1 MVTISTFWKYI
12 IADQNEKIS
21 EMLTLVT
28 VFFHNTPNNTHKT
41 NNNHKVQALV
51 TEQKKKSEKCLLVIQ
66 KWALE

>member
-1 MVTISTFWKYI
+1 M
-12 IADQNEKIS
+12 ADQNEKIS

-51 TEQKKKSEKCLLVIQ
+51 TEQKKSTRYSKMSFRIKLVKPQFLGFLTFI
-66 KWALE
+66 K